1 MFQDRIQEK
10 YESLTPGFRKIA
22 DYIIM
27 HTLDAAFLTT
37 TELAQR
43 VGVDQ
48 ATVVRFAQALD
59 YSGYRELSREIKDY
73 VRSKVTASYDK
84 ADAAESDVELIRVLT
99 DNVKRNLDQA
109 ISTEAEKIAEAAQI
123 LESAHHIWGAAEYL
137 IFPLIEYFTGS
148 LRAFHVPA
156 TAVNPTLCSTV
167 DALARMAPD
176 DVLMGLTLRFPHVD
190 TGHLVKMA
198 NERGLQT
205 IVITD
210 FGTGLAAREAD
221 LTITVS
227 TKSPVGMVSI
237 GPAFNVLLLTAATL
251 LSNRAEDTAHAFTEF
266 NENLGKI
273 LKLRAETFDNKTASY
288 YLSEEP

>member
-1 MFQDRIQEK
+1 MFQDRIREK
-10 YESLTPGFRKIA
+10 YEYLTPGFRKIA
-22 DYIIM
+22 DYIIV

-48 ATVVRFAQALD
+48 ATVVRFAQAID

-73 VRSKVTASYDK
+73 VRNKVTASYDK
-84 ADAAESDVELIRVLT
+84 TEAAESDVHLVQLLAE
-99 DNVKRNLDQA
+99 NVERNLEQA
-109 ISTEAEKIAEAAQI
+109 ILSEAKKMAQAAKILQHA
-123 LESAHHIWGAAEYL
+123 SHVWGAAEYI
-137 IFPLIEYFTGS
+137 IFPLIKYFTSS
-148 LRAFHVPA
+148 LSAFNVPA
-156 TAVNPTLCSTV
+156 TAVDPTLHSTV
-167 DALARMAPD
+167 DVLAKMSPEDAL
-176 DVLMGLTLRFPHVD
+176 VGLTLRFPHVD
-190 TGHLVKMA
+190 TGHLIKMA

-237 GPAFNVLLLTAATL
+237 GPAFNVLILIAATL
-251 LSNRAEDTAHAFTEF
+251 LSNQAENTAEAFTTF
-266 NENLGKI
+266 NENLGEI
-273 LKLRAETFDNKTASY
+273 LKLRAQTFENKTTEY
-288 YLSEEP
+288 YLKDKH